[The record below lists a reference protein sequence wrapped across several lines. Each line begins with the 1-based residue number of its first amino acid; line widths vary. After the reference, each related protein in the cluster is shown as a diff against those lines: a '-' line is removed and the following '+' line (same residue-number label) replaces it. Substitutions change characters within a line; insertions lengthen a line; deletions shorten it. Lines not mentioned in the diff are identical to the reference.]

1 MTKSE
6 EEREKVIELYSKG
19 VSKTDIARIESISFP
34 TIRNIL
40 NESDT
45 KQNQEVIN
53 EKKEAL
59 TKTLTDIF
67 NYETYLEESVIDLV
81 FNLKRIAQISGSDL
95 GDFVEA
101 LSFVFDKIHKHTDN
115 PIKLFNFIVN
125 ISNYLSLLHDV
136 VKPEAFLE
144 IVELYYDNGIRFEEV
159 NNLIT
164 EIEEKTDILI
174 ENAKEEYAYW
184 GDKTNEI
191 KEKYDTLCTSHSTT
205 LKKLEKEEITNKKLK
220 KTEEELK
227 TMEEKLKILQVYAY
241 KLGEKAKEIGIENQE
256 LKTKLN
262 QSDKENNITKRDNG
276 LIENL
281 KREKTIMEIV
291 LKEVQTNFPVEFEMI
306 VNRVKNEI
314 K

>member
-1 MTKSE
+1 MTISH
-6 EEREKVIELYSKG
+6 ERKEKIIELFLNG
-19 VSKTDIARIESISFP
+19 VSKKDIARIENITYP

-40 NESDT
+40 TESDT
-45 KQNQEVIN
+45 KQNQEDIK

-67 NYETYLEESVIDLV
+67 NYENYTEESVIDLV

-95 GDFVEA
+95 GDFVET

-115 PIKLFNFIVN
+115 PIKLFNFIVD

-159 NNLIT
+159 NNLIV
-164 EIEEKTDILI
+164 EIDEKTDILI
-174 ENAKEEYAYW
+174 KKVKEGYEYW
-184 GDKTNEI
+184 QEKTNEI
-191 KEKYDTLCTSHSTT
+191 KEKYDTLCSSHSTT
-205 LKKLEKEEITNKKLK
+205 LKKLENEEITLKKLK

-227 TMEEKLKILQVYAY
+227 ITEEKLGNLRIYAY
-241 KLGEKAKEIGIENQE
+241 RLGEEAKKIETENQE
-256 LKTKLN
+256 LKIKLN
-262 QSDKENNITKRDNG
+262 QSDKENDITKRDNS

-281 KREKTIMEIV
+281 KQEKMLMEIV
-291 LKEVQTNFPVEFEMI
+291 LKEISINFPVEFEMI
-306 VNRVKNEI
+306 VNKVKNEI